1 MYVGKLRKK
10 HMWAIQMVW
19 FYSDQLRKWC
29 KISQQSIVVENQSKL
44 LPAVNRVHFDDVGF
58 VIRQSNPD
66 ITEWMDKMG
75 FKQNYSLLE
84 QYYEQK

>member
-1 MYVGKLRKK
+1 M
-10 HMWAIQMVW
+10 
-19 FYSDQLRKWC
+19 
-29 KISQQSIVVENQSKL
+29 VVENQSKL
-44 LPAVNRVHFDDVGF
+44 LPSVHRVHFDDFGF
-58 VIRQSNPD
+58 VVRQSNPD

>member
-1 MYVGKLRKK
+1 M
-10 HMWAIQMVW
+10 
-19 FYSDQLRKWC
+19 
-29 KISQQSIVVENQSKL
+29 VENQSKL
-44 LPAVNRVHFDDVGF
+44 LPAVHRVHFDDVAF

-75 FKQNYSLLE
+75 FKKDYSLLE

>member
-1 MYVGKLRKK
+1 MS
-10 HMWAIQMVW
+10 AIQMVLILFW
-19 FYSDQLRKWC
+19 SVEKMVQDFSAKHSGRKPEQT
-29 KISQQSIVVENQSKL
+29 IAFST
-44 LPAVNRVHFDDVGF
+44 RVHFDDFGV

>member
-1 MYVGKLRKK
+1 MVLILFWSVEKIVQDFSAK
-10 HMWAIQMVW
+10 H
-19 FYSDQLRKWC
+19 
-29 KISQQSIVVENQSKL
+29 IVVENQSKL
-44 LPAVNRVHFDDVGF
+44 LPSVHRVHFDHFGF

>member
-1 MYVGKLRKK
+1 MS
-10 HMWAIQMVW
+10 AIQMVLILFW
-19 FYSDQLRKWC
+19 SVKKMVQDFSTKHSGR
-29 KISQQSIVVENQSKL
+29 IPQSKL
-44 LPAVNRVHFDDVGF
+44 LPAVHRVHFDDFGV

-75 FKQNYSLLE
+75 FKKDYSLLE

>member
-1 MYVGKLRKK
+1 M
-10 HMWAIQMVW
+10 
-19 FYSDQLRKWC
+19 
-29 KISQQSIVVENQSKL
+29 VVENQSKL
-44 LPAVNRVHFDDVGF
+44 LPSVHRVHFDDFGI

>member
-1 MYVGKLRKK
+1 MVQDFSAKHSGRKP
-10 HMWAIQMVW
+10 
-19 FYSDQLRKWC
+19 
-29 KISQQSIVVENQSKL
+29 QSKL
-44 LPAVNRVHFDDVGF
+44 LPAAHRVHFDDFGF

-66 ITEWMDKMG
+66 IIAWMDKMG